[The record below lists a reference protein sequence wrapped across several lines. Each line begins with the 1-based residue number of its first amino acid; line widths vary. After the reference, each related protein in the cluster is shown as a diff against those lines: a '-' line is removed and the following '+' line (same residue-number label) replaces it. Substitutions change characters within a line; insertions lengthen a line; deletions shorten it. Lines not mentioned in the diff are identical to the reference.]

1 MDGGNK
7 AILCRKGWNANCL
20 ISRKTSLLLV
30 NPLEETMSLY
40 QQMLDQKLATQ
51 FFQQGLI
58 KRFEPQE
65 IRETIQVLLAN
76 PAHHELAHALGDA
89 GVSIYPES
97 EDMLAICGLLAAI
110 REDWEMVIEHLLM
123 LLAIREQRT
132 DALTYQVLVH
142 ALKQRMEYE
151 AALNVLTLGLQHHPE
166 APELMAEVHSL
177 NQMVSAMAGQ
187 KRAQ

>member
-1 MDGGNK
+1 
-7 AILCRKGWNANCL
+7 
-20 ISRKTSLLLV
+20 
-30 NPLEETMSLY
+30 MSLY
-40 QQMLDQKLATQ
+40 QQMLDQTLATQ

-76 PAHHELAHALGDA
+76 SEHHELAHALGDA
-89 GVSIYPES
+89 GISIYPES

-110 REDWEMVIEHLLM
+110 REDWEMAIEHLLM

-132 DALTYQVLVH
+132 DALTYKVLVH

-166 APELMAEVHSL
+166 TPELISEVHSL
-177 NQMVSAMAGQ
+177 NQMVNAIVSNKSVQ
-187 KRAQ
+187 